1 LLDAN
6 LSPIKSDKFGL
17 TALHRAAE
25 NGHADVVRT
34 FLKTKTVDPNINVLD
49 AHGDGGT
56 PWFLAAKRGHIS
68 VLEVLL
74 EASADHDAVELL
86 NGTTALQVASA
97 EGQASTVRWLLEKNL
112 SKIDETDFL
121 GNTAL
126 HYAFQKGQ
134 ELVVEELMRWGAN
147 PRKANNEGK
156 KPAEIAQKLSNETTL
171 NILN

>member
-1 LLDAN
+1 M
-6 LSPIKSDKFGL
+6 
-17 TALHRAAE
+17 
-25 NGHADVVRT
+25 
-34 FLKTKTVDPNINVLD
+34 D

-97 EGQASTVRWLLEKNL
+97 EGQQSTVRWLLEKNL

-156 KPAEIAQKLSNETTL
+156 IPAEIAQK
-171 NILN
+171 